1 MSKHPDQPHAVDALL
16 AAWRHVLNQAEGTNR
31 AWLRSSRPLTVHE
44 STVMISVPNEFTRE
58 RIETR
63 QRSDI
68 EQALSDHF
76 HRSMRLA
83 ITIDPDLEL
92 NLQPPDRPEEADIE
106 PMELIRRPDAPS
118 PFTPMDP
125 AHAQSPAPVPPRG
138 DRLGAR
144 REHPRGHPPGSRRH
158 PRPGPRGDPGRVHLR
173 HARRLAQALRRERG
187 RVELRVVKVHIVT
200 RSSKIGRASCRER
213 V

>member
-1 MSKHPDQPHAVDALL
+1 
-16 AAWRHVLNQAEGTNR
+16 
-31 AWLRSSRPLTVHE
+31 
-44 STVMISVPNEFTRE
+44 MISVPNEFTRE

-125 AHAQSPAPVPPRG
+125 AHAQSPAGPSPGNGLPE
-138 DRLGAR
+138 DRLNPKYTFDNFVIGSSNRFAHAAAVAVA
-144 REHPRGHPPGSRRH
+144 EAPGKAYNPLMIYSDSGYIRM
-158 PRPGPRGDPGRVHLR
+158 
-173 HARRLAQALRRERG
+173 
-187 RVELRVVKVHIVT
+187 
-200 RSSKIGRASCRER
+200 
-213 V
+213 